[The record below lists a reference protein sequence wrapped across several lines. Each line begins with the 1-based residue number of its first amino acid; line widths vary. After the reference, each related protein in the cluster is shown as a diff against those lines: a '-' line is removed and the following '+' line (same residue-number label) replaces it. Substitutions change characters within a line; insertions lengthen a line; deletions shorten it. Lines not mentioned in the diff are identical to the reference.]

1 MMQFRKLVGFSVM
14 LGAAV
19 LAGCASKDKGVKLTI
34 EDCNFPYSKV
44 EAPGWVCDQ
53 PVEGIEVS
61 AVGSAKKTAAGLDF
75 MKDQAATSAR
85 VQLAKTLKVHVASL
99 VKQYAEVNGVSG
111 SEGVDAANSSLNKV
125 ITDQN
130 LSGSKLYR
138 TVIGPDGTLYALVG
152 LDAKAAKAYTEEMIR
167 TSMKQ
172 EKAAWQGIQSGSG
185 KSEEELA
192 KAIADGNKK

>member
-1 MMQFRKLVGFSVM
+1 MKVSQGLCGVV
-14 LGAAV
+14 V
-19 LAGCASKDKGVKLTI
+19 LSALIVAGCASDKEKGVKLTI
-34 EDCNFPYSKV
+34 EDCYYPYSKV

-61 AVGSAKKTAAGLDF
+61 AVGSARKTAAGLDF

-85 VQLAKTLKVHVASL
+85 VQLAKTLKVRVSSL
-99 VKQYAEVNGVSG
+99 VKQYAEVSG
-111 SEGVDAANSSLNKV
+111 GATESVDAASSSLNKV

-138 TVIGPDGTLYALVG
+138 TAIGPDGTLYALVG
-152 LDAKAAKAYTEEMIR
+152 LDAKAAKAYTEEVLR

-172 EKAAWQGIQSGSG
+172 EKSAWVGLRNNTQQS
-185 KSEEELA
+185 EDELA
-192 KAIADGNKK
+192 KAIAENRQK